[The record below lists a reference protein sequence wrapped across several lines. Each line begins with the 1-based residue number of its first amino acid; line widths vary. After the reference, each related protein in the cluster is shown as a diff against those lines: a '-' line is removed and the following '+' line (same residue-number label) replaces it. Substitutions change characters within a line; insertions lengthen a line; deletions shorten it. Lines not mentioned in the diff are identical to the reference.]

1 MLAAVA
7 PLVFVVDDDRSVRK
21 SLSRLLAAAGHTVE
35 AFASAFE
42 FLIRPLSDR
51 PCCLVLD
58 MRMPGF
64 SGVELQ
70 EALTAAGRPMS
81 IVFITGYVDPPM
93 SARAMKGGAIDLL
106 TKPIDRAELLAA
118 IERAI
123 ARDAEDL
130 SAGR

>member
-1 MLAAVA
+1 
-7 PLVFVVDDDRSVRK
+7 
-21 SLSRLLAAAGHTVE
+21 
-35 AFASAFE
+35 
-42 FLIRPLSDR
+42 
-51 PCCLVLD
+51 
-58 MRMPGF
+58 
-64 SGVELQ
+64 
-70 EALTAAGRPMS
+70 MS